1 MPVIYR
7 TDATA
12 ARRKDLVAEL
22 RREWESGAES
32 TAAEPVIIVEESSSG
47 DLLPHLHLLVVWG
60 RWAEVEDGRERYSI
74 VMEAFRSLA
83 STEPEQI
90 LSVAKVT
97 ALTPE
102 QARAEGIDFDRLS

>member
-7 TDATA
+7 TDAAA

-22 RREWESGAES
+22 RREWEAGTES
-32 TAAEPVIIVEESSSG
+32 SATEPVIIVEESSSG
-47 DLLPHLHLLVVWG
+47 DLLPDLRLLVVWS
-60 RWAEVEDGRERYSI
+60 RWAEVEDDRERHSI
-74 VMEAFRSLA
+74 VMEAFRSLD

-90 LSVAKVT
+90 LSVARVS

-102 QARAEGIDFDRLS
+102 QARAEGIDLGRVN